1 MQVATM
7 VDGKSAT
14 DKSGQDA
21 DRQMQVSKAG
31 VSSGVSSKK
40 PVRTAEVRTKVRT
53 ENLRKPEF
61 AAPPWPGMPST
72 LKPSILNRATPA

>member
-31 VSSGVSSKK
+31 VSKLFPAK
-40 PVRTAEVRTKVRT
+40 PRFAPQRFARNFARKCALKQDAVTGAVTAG
-53 ENLRKPEF
+53 
-61 AAPPWPGMPST
+61 AG
-72 LKPSILNRATPA
+72 